1 MTSENEREF
10 ENIQGVDAQ
19 AAALARRDEMR
30 EALVHRELAPQTVDA
45 ARVASETQAMI
56 LMARSRPREFLDIK
70 RGMQTACARTRLA
83 EKAVYNYPRG
93 GTQVTGPSIRLM
105 EMLVGVFGNV
115 DAGWRVLEA
124 DDERARVEAYAWDLE
139 NNVRKRIEFWAPY
152 SRDTKQGVIQVTA
165 ERDKYEVVASAAQ
178 RRVRACIANIL
189 PFDLVDEAMEC
200 CAETVKKGDGKRPLV
215 DRIADM
221 VLAFEEIGVSQA
233 MIEEMLKHPIT
244 AIIVD
249 ELPRLRGVYTAITEG
264 HAQREEFFKLTPVAR
279 GSAPEPTP
287 ASTKTGS
294 TPTTAPSQASEKE
307 KAPSGTGSTKDATED
322 GSEVAKAATKAVES
336 TQATSTPADDSGDSP
351 GTWEGSGEDDGE
363 IQPGLRRPVD
373 GRNEAEMVAAAEKA
387 ESEPPRVDAMK
398 QAEDFVATRRKA
410 SSKAQEAARRALEG
424 QQELGGG
431 GLKK

>member
-1 MTSENEREF
+1 MGKENEKEF

-19 AAALARRDEMR
+19 AAALARRDEIR
-30 EALVHRELAPQTVDA
+30 EALVQRDLAPQTVDA

-56 LMARSRPREFLDIK
+56 LMARSRPREFLEIK
-70 RGMQTACARTRLA
+70 RGMQLACARTRLA

-139 NNVRKRIEFWAPY
+139 NNVRKRIEFWVQF
-152 SRDTKQGVIQVTA
+152 SRDTKAGVVPVRA

-200 CAETVKKGDGKRPLV
+200 CAETVKKGDGQRPLV

-221 VLAFEEIGVSQA
+221 VLDFENIGVSKE
-233 MIEEMLKHPIT
+233 MLEELLKHPVT

-249 ELPRLRGVYTAITEG
+249 EIPRLRGVFTAIAEG

-279 GSAPEPTP
+279 GGIGFASEEDQKKAVKPAPAAAPEKP
-287 ASTKTGS
+287 A
-294 TPTTAPSQASEKE
+294 APAE
-307 KAPSGTGSTKDATED
+307 KAVRGAPPAAEPEPEDDIPFGNDTEA
-322 GSEVAKAATKAVES
+322 S
-336 TQATSTPADDSGDSP
+336 PDDS
-351 GTWEGSGEDDGE
+351 
-363 IQPGLRRPVD
+363 
-373 GRNEAEMVAAAEKA
+373 EAEMQRKEDAKSAKGNGSSEAATSGAPATDAEHPAIEKRRAASAKAQAAA
-387 ESEPPRVDAMK
+387 
-398 QAEDFVATRRKA
+398 RK
-410 SSKAQEAARRALEG
+410 ALEG
-424 QQELGGG
+424 EQQQLGGTDS
-431 GLKK
+431 KKGSQQ